1 MEIAKM
7 FGRKDRLR
15 VENGPEKLSI
25 GDRIGLL
32 ADKLR
37 GNRQPLGEDKIGA
50 AANINVANEGRALLS
65 ERTLRAVQAEQTLT
79 DSRGQYEQ
87 QTSDTRNAVQA
98 LLDSTPVSKMTDKQ
112 LAQDIPA
119 LTPEQLVDFLASHNR
134 ARKSEVDLRE
144 LRGEKRDTPLTKEQ
158 SHLSEAEGRETE
170 AIAYALRAKSIVETQ
185 LNALEDVSS
194 LSREQLLALGK
205 ALQEAAAP
213 LRAMKLAESQQMT
226 QWLRLARL
234 QATRHPDQ
242 TDSLQTSLNSL
253 VEGRNAPRQLILSQ
267 LEMGAD
273 EVLIN
278 GEVLQATY
286 EEATSSQES
295 LDRLPAHFRE
305 QAMNQFFVETDSG
318 VSVGTHPEVQ
328 NLVDS
333 SAEFARLTLVAK
345 EGLQTLESDPMAV
358 DALFKV
364 VALRTEQAL
373 KIVKSKIIIERDLRI
388 AIREQLS
395 LAEEARCAQE
405 QEVAKAAKAH
415 QRAEKWGALRISLSE
430 KAGKG
435 VLGAKRWVDAQ
446 FNRVFEAT
454 DKTRT
459 NTESGRAEQV
469 KGAQE
474 RIGEVGARIKE
485 LHEKGMLSDE
495 ALQELVQSLQS

>member
-37 GNRQPLGEDKIGA
+37 GNREPLGEDEISVATGV
-50 AANINVANEGRALLS
+50 NVANEGRALLS

-273 EVLIN
+273 EVPIN

-345 EGLQTLESDPMAV
+345 EGL
-358 DALFKV
+358 
-364 VALRTEQAL
+364 
-373 KIVKSKIIIERDLRI
+373 
-388 AIREQLS
+388 
-395 LAEEARCAQE
+395 
-405 QEVAKAAKAH
+405 
-415 QRAEKWGALRISLSE
+415 
-430 KAGKG
+430 
-435 VLGAKRWVDAQ
+435 
-446 FNRVFEAT
+446 
-454 DKTRT
+454 
-459 NTESGRAEQV
+459 
-469 KGAQE
+469 
-474 RIGEVGARIKE
+474 
-485 LHEKGMLSDE
+485 
-495 ALQELVQSLQS
+495 